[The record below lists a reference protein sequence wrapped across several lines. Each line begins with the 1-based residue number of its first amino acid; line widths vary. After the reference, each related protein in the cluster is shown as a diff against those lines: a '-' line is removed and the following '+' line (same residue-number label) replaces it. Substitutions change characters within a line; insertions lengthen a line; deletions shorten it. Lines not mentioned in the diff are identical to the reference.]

1 MCKNASYLSYACF
14 FFQMYFVT
22 RENQAMEHQ
31 DGPFFFYFFFFY
43 LFIEDTSI
51 YSHSEII

>member
-31 DGPFFFYFFFFY
+31 DGPFFFIFFFFIY
-43 LFIEDTSI
+43 LLRILAFTLTLK
-51 YSHSEII
+51 

>member
-1 MCKNASYLSYACF
+1 MHA

-31 DGPFFFYFFFFY
+31 DGPFFF
-43 LFIEDTSI
+43 FIHLLRILAFTLTLK
-51 YSHSEII
+51 